1 MQSSTCTKGETHVVS
16 KSNLHL
22 QFKLFSFLES
32 AKILLQ
38 RGLRRVGN
46 SSQEEEGQQKDQW
59 EFTRD
64 LKHRVGSLYGYPQ
77 EVMKCLASQV
87 KCPHL
92 IIKAQDG
99 RLYEMEENVQEVL
112 EIYKTN
118 PQFKLVNV
126 PGNHHVHLNSAE
138 TVWPHI
144 RDFIQGL

>member
-1 MQSSTCTKGETHVVS
+1 MS
-16 KSNLHL
+16 
-22 QFKLFSFLES
+22 LFPIRIVFVLES

-46 SSQEEEGQQKDQW
+46 EDEPKDQW

-99 RLYEMEENVQEVL
+99 RLYEKEENVYEVL
-112 EIYKTN
+112 DIYKTN
-118 PQFKLVNV
+118 PQFKLVKV

-138 TVWPHI
+138 IVWPHI
-144 RDFIQGL
+144 QKFIQGL